1 MIKEIL
7 NKYRNLPKPAKASMW
22 FVISNVVLKGISF
35 ITLPIFSRLLTTEEY
50 GITSVYQSWVT
61 LVSILTTLT
70 IWGGVFNVGMVKYA
84 QRREEVISSFQG
96 LAIFITGLFLVIS
109 IPFLNYLA
117 AVFGISELLIICM
130 YIEIIAQIPFNLWS
144 AQQRYDYEYKKLIAI
159 TFITAILN
167 PVIGYF
173 AVINSIHKPEARIIT
188 WCIIQFMIGFILF
201 IVNQKKGKRFFNKEL
216 WSYGAKFN
224 IVLIPHYLSAQVLN
238 QADRIMINY
247 ICGGAAAGI
256 YSVAYNFS
264 MLLTLVINGIN
275 ASFTPYI
282 YQCVSTGKTGNLRK
296 YTTGIVAFVAGIDL
310 LCICLIPDIFKFML
324 PHSYYEAIWVIPPV
338 TAAAFFLF
346 LYPLFGSIEFYF
358 EEKKYVTYAS
368 CIGAV
373 ANIVL
378 NYFFITWFG
387 FLAAAYT
394 TLFCYICFS
403 ICHYYFMCKIL
414 RKKNFK
420 QNLYDIKALT
430 LISVILLISMFLL
443 LCLYNHYLA
452 RWGTILTCAIV
463 CWVLRNKIIQ
473 FVKEM
478 EKRSE

>member
-1 MIKEIL
+1 
-7 NKYRNLPKPAKASMW
+7 
-22 FVISNVVLKGISF
+22 
-35 ITLPIFSRLLTTEEY
+35 
-50 GITSVYQSWVT
+50 
-61 LVSILTTLT
+61 
-70 IWGGVFNVGMVKYA
+70 
-84 QRREEVISSFQG
+84 
-96 LAIFITGLFLVIS
+96 
-109 IPFLNYLA
+109 
-117 AVFGISELLIICM
+117 
-130 YIEIIAQIPFNLWS
+130 
-144 AQQRYDYEYKKLIAI
+144 
-159 TFITAILN
+159 
-167 PVIGYF
+167 
-173 AVINSIHKPEARIIT
+173 
-188 WCIIQFMIGFILF
+188 
-201 IVNQKKGKRFFNKEL
+201 
-216 WSYGAKFN
+216 
-224 IVLIPHYLSAQVLN
+224 
-238 QADRIMINY
+238 
-247 ICGGAAAGI
+247 
-256 YSVAYNFS
+256 
-264 MLLTLVINGIN
+264 
-275 ASFTPYI
+275 
-282 YQCVSTGKTGNLRK
+282 
-296 YTTGIVAFVAGIDL
+296 
-310 LCICLIPDIFKFML
+310 ML